1 MPHIKVSMYPG
12 RSEEMK
18 EQIAAKLHETLV
30 NELGCGAAAVSVSV
44 EDVAPENWDEE
55 MAKAV
60 KPGELFV
67 ASDFVKGE

>member
-12 RSEEMK
+12 RTNEMK
-18 EQIAAKLHETLV
+18 EQIAAKLQETLV

-44 EDVAPENWDEE
+44 EDVTPENWDEE
-55 MAKAV
+55 VANIV
-60 KPGELFV
+60 KPGELFI